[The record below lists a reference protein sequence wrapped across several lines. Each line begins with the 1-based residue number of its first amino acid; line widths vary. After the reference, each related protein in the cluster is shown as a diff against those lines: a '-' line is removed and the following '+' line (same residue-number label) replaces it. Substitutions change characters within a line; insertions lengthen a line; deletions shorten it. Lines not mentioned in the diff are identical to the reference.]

1 MKPSV
6 HEKLPERAE
15 KNPLRKSI
23 VKENSNNDNNDTNQ
37 RHHSREI
44 VSEDSSPLKVNTVQS
59 QQNQTARPPRSPLR
73 PRTVVVRSSI
83 STRQQR
89 SSSVSSTT
97 SSIFSASSSSSTVKT
112 PMSPPTPTFSEKS
125 SIRKRYNDLL
135 AETPPMARKF
145 ISAESTKRGQQQQ
158 TQHEDEESGRKLE
171 LLDEVGNVIANYQL
185 GNCIGKGQFGSVY
198 RALDL
203 TTGEVVAV
211 KQVKIEDENLYRDMM
226 KEVNIL
232 KTLSHRN
239 IVKYIGF
246 IPNQYNLNIVL
257 EYAEN
262 GSLMS
267 TLKAF
272 GAFPEK
278 LVASFCDKIL
288 DGLVYLHE
296 NQVVHCDLK
305 AANILTTKT
314 GDVKLTDFGVSLNL
328 KKTVDADTISGTPN
342 WMAPEVIELKGATTK
357 SDIWSLGCTCIELVS
372 GKPPYSDLLA
382 MSAMFRIVEDEYP
395 PFPEGVS
402 QDMKDFL
409 ICCFQKDPNQ
419 RKSSKELQNHKW
431 ITTSLQQKQRQQKK
445 RQSSAPAL
453 TSTSVSEPT
462 RHREVSAIK
471 YHSLNT
477 TTMQWHPN
485 LDDEL
490 TVATIDEN
498 SHQFIETPFDKSKCN
513 VCHEIMTKGS
523 IFCQVCSLTCHK
535 ECKLIAFSCPPKLNN
550 DQQPTY
556 RDWAS
561 CTKVY
566 NKKRSKQRFNGSA
579 SLPLSLRNHPQAE
592 IISKYA
598 RALNLSRQE
607 QIALYENPSLLESM
621 SNKPTKKLLKLGA
634 KEEQCNIM

>member
-1 MKPSV
+1 M
-6 HEKLPERAE
+6 A
-15 KNPLRKSI
+15 RKSI
-23 VKENSNNDNNDTNQ
+23 SAT
-37 RHHSREI
+37 
-44 VSEDSSPLKVNTVQS
+44 
-59 QQNQTARPPRSPLR
+59 TA
-73 PRTVVVRSSI
+73 
-83 STRQQR
+83 
-89 SSSVSSTT
+89 
-97 SSIFSASSSSSTVKT
+97 
-112 PMSPPTPTFSEKS
+112 
-125 SIRKRYNDLL
+125 
-135 AETPPMARKF
+135 
-145 ISAESTKRGQQQQ
+145 AESTRKGQQQQ
-158 TQHEDEESGRKLE
+158 QQTHHEDEGSGRKLE
-171 LLDEVGNVIANYQL
+171 LQDEGGNVIANYQL

-211 KQVKIEDENLYRDMM
+211 KQVKVEDENLYKDMM

-232 KTLSHRN
+232 KTLSHQN

-288 DGLVYLHE
+288 DGLGYLHE

-395 PFPEGVS
+395 PFPEGIT

-409 ICCFQKDPNQ
+409 TSCFQKDPSK
-419 RKSSKELQNHKW
+419 RKSSQELQSHQW
-431 ITTSLQQKQRQQKK
+431 IITNLQQKQQQQKK
-445 RQSSAPAL
+445 RES
-453 TSTSVSEPT
+453 SVSASALVPT
-462 RHREVSAIK
+462 RNRATTPMK
-471 YHSLNT
+471 YHSLNAT
-477 TTMQWHPN
+477 TIQQHQY
-485 LDDEL
+485 LGDESS
-490 TVATIDEN
+490 VATIDEN

-513 VCHEIMTKGS
+513 VCHEIMTQGS
-523 IFCQVCSLTCHK
+523 IFCQVCSLACHK

-556 RDWAS
+556 QDWAS

-566 NKKRSKQRFNGSA
+566 NRKQDKQRFSGSA
-579 SLPLSLRNHPQAE
+579 SLPLSLRNHPQSE
-592 IISKYA
+592 IINKYA

-621 SNKPTKKLLKLGA
+621 NNSPTKKLLKLGA